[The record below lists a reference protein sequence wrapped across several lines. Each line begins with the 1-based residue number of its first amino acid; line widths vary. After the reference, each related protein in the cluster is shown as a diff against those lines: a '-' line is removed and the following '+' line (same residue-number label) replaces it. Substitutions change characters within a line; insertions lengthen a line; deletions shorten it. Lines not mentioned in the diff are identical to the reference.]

1 AIATGP
7 GEFLGKEAVE
17 GRAADLAKDLARA
30 IKEKRRYPATD
41 RDLRFY
47 QFMGALVKSEK
58 DTLMKHDF
66 KHWQEH
72 GFYDSFEKYIQQSTT
87 EVSFDQGV
95 RDAWIKEMIQEQKAK
110 KSGKSAIPKKEP
122 GAARPLPKTC
132 RELIQSMPQGFQPE
146 AAGDL
151 TAKLQFEVQGEEN
164 FVSHL
169 KIAGGACTYQEGPA
183 DKPNL
188 IIKTPADVW
197 LKISRG
203 ELSGQKAFM
212 EGQYK
217 VEGDMTLLM
226 KLNRLF
232 SA

>member
-1 AIATGP
+1 
-7 GEFLGKEAVE
+7 
-17 GRAADLAKDLARA
+17 
-30 IKEKRRYPATD
+30 
-41 RDLRFY
+41 
-47 QFMGALVKSEK
+47 MGNLVKAQK
-58 DTLMKHDF
+58 DTVMKHDY

-87 EVSFDQGV
+87 EVSYDQGV
-95 RDAWIKEMIQEQKAK
+95 RDAWIKEMIQEHKAK
-110 KSGKSAIPKKEP
+110 KKGAPVKVKKAPSE
-122 GAARPLPKTC
+122 AAALPKTC
-132 RELIQSMPQGFQPE
+132 RELIQAMPMSFQPE

-151 TAKLQFEVQGEEN
+151 EAKLQFEVHGEEN

-169 KIAGGACTYQEGPA
+169 KIAEGTCTYQEGPA

-188 IIKTPADVW
+188 VIKTPADVW

-212 EGQYK
+212 EGRYK
-217 VEGDMTLLM
+217 VEGDMTLLL